1 MKLTGRKVFNVFN
14 IALMLLLVLI
24 TAYPFY
30 YVIIASFSDPIKLG
44 SFSGILLKP
53 LEPFEFGAYK
63 EIFDNPLLISG
74 FRNTLFIVVVGTTF
88 NIIFSA
94 LGAYFL
100 SQNGPMFKR
109 GIALMI
115 IFTMYFS
122 GGMIPEYN
130 LVKGLGLYNTMWS
143 VIFPGLI
150 NTTNMIILKTAFQS
164 VPDSLT
170 ESALLDGASYIKI
183 LFRIMIPLSK
193 ATIAVLVLYYALA
206 HWNAWFD
213 ASIYLRDKELFPL
226 QLAVRKLLETG
237 ADSISGDVVE
247 VRYAQLIKYGLIVV
261 TSTPV
266 IMVYPFIQKY
276 FTKGVMIGSIKS

>member
-44 SFSGILLKP
+44 SFSGILLRP

-74 FRNTLFIVVVGTTF
+74 FRNTILIVVVGTIF

-100 SQNGPMFKR
+100 SQNGPVFKR
-109 GIALMI
+109 AIALMI

-130 LVKGLGLYNTMWS
+130 LVKGLGLYNTTWS
-143 VIFPGLI
+143 LIFPGLI

-213 ASIYLRDKELFPL
+213 ASIYLLDKELFPL
-226 QLAVRKLLETG
+226 QLAVRRLLETG
-237 ADSISGDVVE
+237 AETISGDFVE

-276 FTKGVMIGSIKS
+276 FTKGVMIGSVKS